1 MMIIVVIAQRAVNVC
16 FSERSAGGILCGN
29 KGSSISFENSCTSE
43 NLTKACLPKTIVH
56 H

>member
-1 MMIIVVIAQRAVNVC
+1 MVIIIIIAQGGVNVC
-16 FSERSAGGILCGN
+16 FSELSEGGIVCGN
-29 KGSSISFENSCTSE
+29 KDSSLSFE